1 METPWYFFHRLK
13 SFTSYDS
20 IIFHSTGEQKIQK
33 GMLTLLYFSFWELF
47 AKCEK
52 KKNQFLTAANYVPYE
67 GFFHNN

>member
-1 METPWYFFHRLK
+1 MPLWYFFHRLK

-47 AKCEK
+47 ANCE
-52 KKNQFLTAANYVPYE
+52 AENYVPYE